1 MNRRKITSV
10 CVYNKENRNKI
21 IGVIHI
27 HHILEIFKII
37 IYENNFIN
45 SLLILII
52 SSVLFYDK
60 YFKKLDESEN
70 LVTENL
76 VIDNS
81 AKSLIKSIDKKK
93 SNFIKNLE
101 YEISTIDEN
110 KYKITS
116 ESSEITYKD
125 GQELI
130 LMNKVKAVLNNKTKD
145 IDYLFFISAEKGVY
159 NNFNYYTKFEDNV
172 EIRYE
177 DNLIYAD
184 ELILDLENNLVLIKD
199 NVKYN
204 GVVGILEAD
213 NIKLNLLTM
222 KTDIFMNNNNKNIF
236 YKSNR

>member
-1 MNRRKITSV
+1 MKR
-10 CVYNKENRNKI
+10 
-21 IGVIHI
+21 VI
-27 HHILEIFKII
+27 LSTLF
-37 IYENNFIN
+37 
-45 SLLILII
+45 LILII

-76 VIDNS
+76 VINNS
-81 AKSLIKSIDKKK
+81 AKSSIKSIDKKK

-213 NIKLNLLTM
+213 NIKLNLITM
-222 KTDIFMNNNNKNIF
+222 KTDIFMNNTNKNIL
-236 YKSNR
+236 YKSNK

>member
-1 MNRRKITSV
+1 MKR
-10 CVYNKENRNKI
+10 
-21 IGVIHI
+21 VI
-27 HHILEIFKII
+27 LSTLF
-37 IYENNFIN
+37 
-45 SLLILII
+45 LILII

-213 NIKLNLLTM
+213 NIKLNLITM
-222 KTDIFMNNNNKNIF
+222 KTDIFMNNTNKNIL
-236 YKSNR
+236 YKSNK

>member
-1 MNRRKITSV
+1 MKR
-10 CVYNKENRNKI
+10 
-21 IGVIHI
+21 VI
-27 HHILEIFKII
+27 LSTLF
-37 IYENNFIN
+37 
-45 SLLILII
+45 LILII

-199 NVKYN
+199 NVKYK

>member
-1 MNRRKITSV
+1 MKR
-10 CVYNKENRNKI
+10 
-21 IGVIHI
+21 VI
-27 HHILEIFKII
+27 LSTLF
-37 IYENNFIN
+37 
-45 SLLILII
+45 LILII

-60 YFKKLDESEN
+60 YFKKLDETEN

-76 VIDNS
+76 IINNP
-81 AKSLIKSIDKKK
+81 AKSPIKSIDKKK

-101 YEISTIDEN
+101 YEISTIDQN

-130 LMNKVKAVLNNKTKD
+130 LMNKVKAILNNKTKD

-213 NIKLNLLTM
+213 NIKLNLITM
-222 KTDIFMNNNNKNIF
+222 KTDIFMNNTNKNIL
-236 YKSNR
+236 YKSNK

>member
-1 MNRRKITSV
+1 MKR
-10 CVYNKENRNKI
+10 
-21 IGVIHI
+21 VI
-27 HHILEIFKII
+27 LSTLF
-37 IYENNFIN
+37 
-45 SLLILII
+45 LILII

-199 NVKYN
+199 NV
-204 GVVGILEAD
+204 I
-213 NIKLNLLTM
+213 
-222 KTDIFMNNNNKNIF
+222 
-236 YKSNR
+236 YKSNK

>member
-1 MNRRKITSV
+1 
-10 CVYNKENRNKI
+10 
-21 IGVIHI
+21 
-27 HHILEIFKII
+27 
-37 IYENNFIN
+37 
-45 SLLILII
+45 
-52 SSVLFYDK
+52 
-60 YFKKLDESEN
+60 
-70 LVTENL
+70 
-76 VIDNS
+76 
-81 AKSLIKSIDKKK
+81 
-93 SNFIKNLE
+93 
-101 YEISTIDEN
+101 
-110 KYKITS
+110 
-116 ESSEITYKD
+116 
-125 GQELI
+125 
-130 LMNKVKAVLNNKTKD
+130 MNKVKAILNNKTKD

-199 NVKYN
+199 NVKYK

>member
-1 MNRRKITSV
+1 MKR
-10 CVYNKENRNKI
+10 
-21 IGVIHI
+21 VI
-27 HHILEIFKII
+27 LSTLF
-37 IYENNFIN
+37 
-45 SLLILII
+45 LILII

-76 VIDNS
+76 VINNS
-81 AKSLIKSIDKKK
+81 AKSSIKSIDKKK

-101 YEISTIDEN
+101 YEISTIDVN

-213 NIKLNLLTM
+213 NIKLNLITM
-222 KTDIFMNNNNKNIF
+222 KTDIFMNNTNKNIL
-236 YKSNR
+236 YKSNK

>member
-1 MNRRKITSV
+1 MKR
-10 CVYNKENRNKI
+10 
-21 IGVIHI
+21 VI
-27 HHILEIFKII
+27 LSTLF
-37 IYENNFIN
+37 
-45 SLLILII
+45 LILII

-101 YEISTIDEN
+101 YEISTIDQN

-130 LMNKVKAVLNNKTKD
+130 LMNKVKAILNNKTKD

-213 NIKLNLLTM
+213 NIKLNLITM
-222 KTDIFMNNNNKNIF
+222 KTDIFMNNTNKNIL
-236 YKSNR
+236 YKSNK

>member
-1 MNRRKITSV
+1 MKR
-10 CVYNKENRNKI
+10 
-21 IGVIHI
+21 VI
-27 HHILEIFKII
+27 LSTLF
-37 IYENNFIN
+37 
-45 SLLILII
+45 LILSI

-213 NIKLNLLTM
+213 NIKLNLITM
-222 KTDIFMNNNNKNIF
+222 KTDIFMNNTNKNIL
-236 YKSNR
+236 YKSNK

>member
-1 MNRRKITSV
+1 MKR
-10 CVYNKENRNKI
+10 
-21 IGVIHI
+21 VI
-27 HHILEIFKII
+27 LSALF
-37 IYENNFIN
+37 
-45 SLLILII
+45 LILII
-52 SSVLFYDK
+52 SSALFYDK
-60 YFKKLDESEN
+60 YFKKLDETEN

-76 VIDNS
+76 IINNP
-81 AKSLIKSIDKKK
+81 AKSPIKSIDKKK

-101 YEISTIDEN
+101 YEISTIDQN

-130 LMNKVKAVLNNKTKD
+130 LMNKVKAILNNKTKD

-199 NVKYN
+199 NVKYK

>member
-1 MNRRKITSV
+1 MKR
-10 CVYNKENRNKI
+10 
-21 IGVIHI
+21 VI
-27 HHILEIFKII
+27 LSTLF
-37 IYENNFIN
+37 
-45 SLLILII
+45 LILII

-199 NVKYN
+199 NVKYK

-213 NIKLNLLTM
+213 NIKLNLITM
-222 KTDIFMNNNNKNIF
+222 KTDIFMNNTNKNIL
-236 YKSNR
+236 YKSNK

>member
-1 MNRRKITSV
+1 MKR
-10 CVYNKENRNKI
+10 
-21 IGVIHI
+21 VI
-27 HHILEIFKII
+27 LSALF
-37 IYENNFIN
+37 
-45 SLLILII
+45 LILII
-52 SSVLFYDK
+52 SSALFYDK
-60 YFKKLDESEN
+60 YFKKLDETEN

-81 AKSLIKSIDKKK
+81 AKSPIKSLDKKK

-101 YEISTIDEN
+101 YEITTIDEN

-130 LMNKVKAVLNNKTKD
+130 LMNKVKAILNNKTKD

-184 ELILDLENNLVLIKD
+184 ELILDLENNLVFIKD

-204 GVVGILEAD
+204 GVVGVLEAD
-213 NIKLNLLTM
+213 NIKLNLITM
-222 KTDIFMNNNNKNIF
+222 KTDIFMNNTNKNIL
-236 YKSNR
+236 YKSNK

>member
-1 MNRRKITSV
+1 MKR
-10 CVYNKENRNKI
+10 
-21 IGVIHI
+21 VI
-27 HHILEIFKII
+27 LSTLF
-37 IYENNFIN
+37 
-45 SLLILII
+45 LILII

-76 VIDNS
+76 VINNS
-81 AKSLIKSIDKKK
+81 AKSSIKSIDKKK

-101 YEISTIDEN
+101 YEISTIDQN

-130 LMNKVKAVLNNKTKD
+130 LMNKVKAILNNKTKD

-184 ELILDLENNLVLIKD
+184 ELILDLENNLVFIKD
-199 NVKYN
+199 NVKYK

-236 YKSNR
+236 YKSNK